1 LGAIIPLGRAAY
13 FLVTHQFGV
22 VQSSRDANSPPVSFI
37 AWLDMLIFSLA
48 VLVFVNL
55 EAQRLGMRHRWLY
68 GLATLTAGPSL
79 GLPLFLYGRWNQP
92 RSESVQAYFIA
103 VSFRINVLMDSYG
116 LS

>member
-55 EAQRLGMRHRWLY
+55 EA
-68 GLATLTAGPSL
+68 
-79 GLPLFLYGRWNQP
+79 
-92 RSESVQAYFIA
+92 
-103 VSFRINVLMDSYG
+103 
-116 LS
+116 